1 MKLFVEHN
9 GFTVTIEGET
19 APSLNSLSY
28 FLASLT
34 PTTLVEAQEAKPVRK
49 PAARYPV
56 KKTGKRGRP
65 AGSKN
70 KAY

>member
-34 PTTLVEAQEAKPVRK
+34 PSNLVEPEVKPARK
-49 PAARYPV
+49 PAGRYPL
-56 KKTGKRGRP
+56 KKVAKRGRP

-70 KAY
+70 KA